1 LPALRRSTQAL
12 DEKGREIT
20 RTSIDLHVVGP
31 YAAEAGRR
39 FDRQM
44 DQLFRDSIAAHGLD
58 ATITVSERRIPHR
71 ERVTLALEHG
81 GGAGEIQLQGVWTI
95 VCGGIP
101 IGMTD
106 FDLIPLG
113 P

>member
-1 LPALRRSTQAL
+1 MVA
-12 DEKGREIT
+12 
-20 RTSIDLHVVGP
+20 
-31 YAAEAGRR
+31 
-39 FDRQM
+39 
-44 DQLFRDSIAAHGLD
+44 
-58 ATITVSERRIPHR
+58 
-71 ERVTLALEHG
+71 
-81 GGAGEIQLQGVWTI
+81 AGEILLQGVWTI